1 MFSELNKE
9 IDMLNI
15 GIIMFASFM
24 AIQAM
29 TIGVAI
35 FQDPAEL
42 GSEIPELRDMACIEY
57 PHGDEPS
64 QFLCMTPDQLPW
76 YTSESDMVKARTN
89 WDCDEGDDLYATI
102 CFNEDG
108 TRMYSHR

>member
-1 MFSELNKE
+1 
-9 IDMLNI
+9 MLNI
-15 GIIMFASFM
+15 GIIMFAAFM

-76 YTSESDMVKARTN
+76 YTSESDMVKARKAYTCE
-89 WDCDEGDDLYATI
+89 DGI
-102 CFNEDG
+102 CYNEDG
-108 TRMYSHR
+108 TRLYSQR